1 MFYILKLNKKLR
13 VSREM
18 EFQGL
23 DLVKHGEA
31 AYPAEAWREVQYGDD
46 GELGQSLPP
55 NMISRSSNPKTKL
68 EEKEYYEMKPAN
80 KKEMSPTEN
89 KMIGSWSK
97 VNKNLKKQMLNL
109 EDYKDSEVILTV
121 RPIGFRKLSS
131 ETRLVSETDTESTVS
146 YVEEKK
152 QDIGG
157 FTNNAFEDDDNNDS
171 IDFAK
176 LPLENKGNSFKDQ
189 TDCQED
195 ECVSGFTA
203 MGYSLGKDD
212 LKVVPLLKS
221 LGAELVGTMF
231 LVIIG
236 CGAAMQWKTEFDT
249 TQVSLAFG
257 LAVMAIA
264 SFTGHLSG
272 GNLNPAVSVG
282 LLAGGQLSLLKCV
295 LYIIAQCIGA
305 VIGAAILLGVTP
317 EGVPGRIALGSN
329 GLSPNVTPLGGLV
342 MELLMTMLL
351 VLVVYASA
359 VDAGN
364 QTSPMVA
371 PLLIGLTVSAAH
383 LVLMPYTGTSINPA
397 RSLGPALVSGNT
409 GDLWVFWVGPLLGGA
424 LGGVLYRFGM
434 MNTQED

>member
-1 MFYILKLNKKLR
+1 
-13 VSREM
+13 
-18 EFQGL
+18 
-23 DLVKHGEA
+23 
-31 AYPAEAWREVQYGDD
+31 
-46 GELGQSLPP
+46 
-55 NMISRSSNPKTKL
+55 
-68 EEKEYYEMKPAN
+68 
-80 KKEMSPTEN
+80 
-89 KMIGSWSK
+89 MIGSWSK

-152 QDIGG
+152 QDIGC
-157 FTNNAFEDDDNNDS
+157 FTNDAFEDDDDS
-171 IDFAK
+171 VDFSK
-176 LPLENKGNSFKDQ
+176 LPLENKGNSFKETHFGGGWTNINEQ
-189 TDCQED
+189 LK
-195 ECVSGFTA
+195 GFTA

-264 SFTGHLSG
+264 SFTGHISG

-397 RSLGPALVSGNT
+397 RSLGPALVSLKNT

>member
-1 MFYILKLNKKLR
+1 
-13 VSREM
+13 
-18 EFQGL
+18 
-23 DLVKHGEA
+23 
-31 AYPAEAWREVQYGDD
+31 
-46 GELGQSLPP
+46 
-55 NMISRSSNPKTKL
+55 
-68 EEKEYYEMKPAN
+68 MKPAN

-121 RPIGFRKLSS
+121 RPIGSRKLSS

-152 QDIGG
+152 QDIGC
-157 FTNNAFEDDDNNDS
+157 FTNDAFEDDDDS
-171 IDFAK
+171 VDFSK
-176 LPLENKGNSFKDQ
+176 LPLENKGNSFKETHFGGGWTNINEQLKVQFDKA
-189 TDCQED
+189 DSQED
-195 ECVSGFTA
+195 KKPVEQGFTA

-329 GLSPNVTPLGGLV
+329 GLGSLNVTPFGGLV

-397 RSLGPALVSGNT
+397 RSLGPALVSLKNT

>member
-157 FTNNAFEDDDNNDS
+157 FTNDAFEDDDNDS
-171 IDFAK
+171 VDFAK
-176 LPLENKGNSFKDQ
+176 LPLENKGNSFKETHFGGGWMNINEQLKEQFDQ
-189 TDCQED
+189 TDSQED
-195 ECVSGFTA
+195 EKPVEKETTVKSPGIEEV
-203 MGYSLGKDD
+203 KDFHSST
-212 LKVVPLLKS
+212 LKLDYLE
-221 LGAELVGTMF
+221 AERLSGTMVF
-231 LVIIG
+231 ADDGYPREEAIY
-236 CGAAMQWKTEFDT
+236 E
-249 TQVSLAFG
+249 QVPEL
-257 LAVMAIA
+257 INDKPQ
-264 SFTGHLSG
+264 H
-272 GNLNPAVSVG
+272 P
-282 LLAGGQLSLLKCV
+282 LAGPMQRV
-295 LYIIAQCIGA
+295 LD
-305 VIGAAILLGVTP
+305 
-317 EGVPGRIALGSN
+317 EN
-329 GLSPNVTPLGGLV
+329 
-342 MELLMTMLL
+342 
-351 VLVVYASA
+351 
-359 VDAGN
+359 DAN
-364 QTSPMVA
+364 
-371 PLLIGLTVSAAH
+371 LTLDFNNSRESS
-383 LVLMPYTGTSINPA
+383 MI
-397 RSLGPALVSGNT
+397 
-409 GDLWVFWVGPLLGGA
+409 
-424 LGGVLYRFGM
+424 
-434 MNTQED
+434 

>member
-1 MFYILKLNKKLR
+1 
-13 VSREM
+13 
-18 EFQGL
+18 
-23 DLVKHGEA
+23 
-31 AYPAEAWREVQYGDD
+31 
-46 GELGQSLPP
+46 
-55 NMISRSSNPKTKL
+55 
-68 EEKEYYEMKPAN
+68 
-80 KKEMSPTEN
+80 
-89 KMIGSWSK
+89 
-97 VNKNLKKQMLNL
+97 
-109 EDYKDSEVILTV
+109 
-121 RPIGFRKLSS
+121 
-131 ETRLVSETDTESTVS
+131 
-146 YVEEKK
+146 
-152 QDIGG
+152 
-157 FTNNAFEDDDNNDS
+157 
-171 IDFAK
+171 
-176 LPLENKGNSFKDQ
+176 
-189 TDCQED
+189 
-195 ECVSGFTA
+195 
-203 MGYSLGKDD
+203 MGYSLGRED

-397 RSLGPALVSGNT
+397 RSLGPALVSLKNT